1 MSFNADIILGYIHSF
16 SSNFRNTALLCSS
29 SALLVG
35 TWANSVLYTVEI
47 IQLLV
52 SSTIAIDSVSMIANY
67 ASVYLYTITHW
78 ALPTLPL
85 YDWLSGRFGPSLPGW
100 EILASVRI
108 YHCSI
113 EARLLTRSRTRN
125 KFITLALFF
134 FITVAIGGA
143 FACAVT
149 IAIFPG
155 YSDRRRVMIPATT
168 WLITEA
174 VTDIS
179 IALALLLQFRMVKS
193 SFKETRGLLDK
204 LAAHTIQTGAAGA
217 TIALA
222 VLIAFLA
229 NNESNGGFLDPPL
242 SIPGSHI
249 PVPTGIAYCLGRVY
263 CLTMVRTPKKICV
276 GGISQNLK
284 LASLNRRKTGNTWS
298 SKGTLSGASPET
310 QGERGIQE
318 RSEGGDEYGGIR
330 GFLPGPSRRSS
341 RVAIEMKVN
350 DSDLYSSNKKQDL
363 FNE

>member
-1 MSFNADIILGYIHSF
+1 MSFNADIILG
-16 SSNFRNTALLCSS
+16 
-29 SALLVG
+29 ALLVG

-47 IQLLV
+47 IQAAYYYRHFKHDNWMLKLLV

-78 ALPTLPL
+78 GDSAYLENQYWATLPTLPL
-85 YDWLSGRFGPSLPGW
+85 YDWLSGRFGPSLSGW

-108 YHCSI
+108 YHRSI
-113 EARLLTRSRTRN
+113 EAQLLTRSRTRN

-204 LAAHTIQTGAAGA
+204 LAAQTIQTGAAGA

-229 NNESNGGFLDPPL
+229 NNESN
-242 SIPGSHI
+242 
-249 PVPTGIAYCLGRVY
+249 VPTGIAYCLGRVY
-263 CLTMVRTPKKICV
+263 CLTM
-276 GGISQNLK
+276 
-284 LASLNRRKTGNTWS
+284 LANLNRRKTGNTWS

-318 RSEGGDEYGGIR
+318 RSEGGDEYGGIHVHRTAVVHIETPQEFSR
-330 GFLPGPSRRSS
+330 GSLKTNLTQGLPGDRPA
-341 RVAIEMKVN
+341 VAIEMKVN